1 MLLRKRGREVHLAC
15 EEAGRK
21 CPCTKKRSGI
31 EIARSVEEN
40 LYKVRRGSV
49 ISGCL

>member
-1 MLLRKRGREVHLAC
+1 MKKQGENVPA
-15 EEAGRK
+15 
-21 CPCTKKRSGI
+21 PKKRSGI